1 MYSVV
6 SARQPT
12 KLAPPELRI
21 KYLEAKMEEKQSV
34 GAELPTGN
42 VQLIRTA
49 PVGTRLRNR
58 TVHDTIKAAA
68 GPVMLFLSI
77 SRRCLFSRGSNPKR
91 FHVAAISVAAA
102 GM

>member
-1 MYSVV
+1 VYSVV
-6 SARQPT
+6 SARQRT
-12 KLAPPELRI
+12 KLALRELRI
-21 KYLEAKMEEKQSV
+21 KYLEAKMKEKQSV
-34 GAELPTGN
+34 AAELPAGN

-49 PVGTRLRNR
+49 PVGTRFRIDSY
-58 TVHDTIKAAA
+58 DTIKAAA

-91 FHVAAISVAAA
+91 FQVAAISVAAA